1 MSSNLL
7 NADKG
12 NLKNLPLDEG
22 QTNIHS
28 GNEQSDELSIEDE
41 VSIEDD
47 GYIVEQN
54 IEDEYNK
61 SMETTG

>member
-1 MSSNLL
+1 
-7 NADKG
+7 
-12 NLKNLPLDEG
+12 
-22 QTNIHS
+22 
-28 GNEQSDELSIEDE
+28 LSIEDE